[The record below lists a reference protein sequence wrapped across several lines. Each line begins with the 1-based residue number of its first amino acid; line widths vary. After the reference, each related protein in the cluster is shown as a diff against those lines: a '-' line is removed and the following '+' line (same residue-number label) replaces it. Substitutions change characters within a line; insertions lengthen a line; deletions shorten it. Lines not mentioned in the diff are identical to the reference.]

1 MSWIDSNKAFQQAKD
16 WIISNQTESGKIN
29 WDDKGKCDPWDH
41 CECLIALAIC
51 EEWNAFELG
60 VEWFFSNLNQ
70 DGLIP
75 PEFQNNE
82 VTHNHFESHHAPYII
97 LPLMQAVLMGRA
109 DLITSNI
116 KEQVKSIF
124 NQLQGFKDSD
134 GYYYWA
140 KDNNGMS
147 DNSLITATMSIYLS
161 LKALDNSLEIK
172 FNQELWDQKFN
183 RDGIDRSRF
192 SMDFYYP
199 YMCGVKCDKEQF
211 YSDLKNFY
219 VDGLGVKCV
228 KEEPWVTIAESCE
241 CIIALLV
248 LGNFETAEKIF
259 NDILQFKNDDGIFP
273 TGYQY
278 KLDIFWPEEN
288 STWTNAAVIIAAH
301 ALSTFN
307 EKEINR
313 GNIFFYLNNL
323 LQGDK
328 TINPFK

>member
-1 MSWIDSNKAFQQAKD
+1 MNWNESKKALSKAKD
-16 WIISNQTESGKIN
+16 WIIHNQKEDGRIV
-29 WDDKGKCDPWDH
+29 WDEKGKCDPWDH
-41 CECLIALAIC
+41 CECLIALALY
-51 EEWNAFELG
+51 EEWDSFNLG
-60 VEWFFSNLNQ
+60 VDWFFNNLNE
-70 DGLIP
+70 DGLIH
-75 PEFQNNE
+75 PEFKNIT
-82 VTHNHFESHHAPYII
+82 VTHKHFESHHAPYII
-97 LPLMQAVLMGRA
+97 LPLMQAVLMGRD
-109 DLITSNI
+109 DLITPNI
-116 KEQVKSIF
+116 KSKINIIF
-124 NQLQGFKDSD
+124 DQLDNFKDSD
-134 GYYYWA
+134 GYYSWA
-140 KDNNGMS
+140 KDSNGLS
-147 DNSLITATMSIYLS
+147 DNSLITASMSIFLS
-161 LKALDNSLEIK
+161 LKALNNSTNIK
-172 FNQELWDQKFN
+172 FNQNLWYSKFN

-199 YMCGVKCDKEQF
+199 YMCAIKNDKNTF
-211 YSDLKNFY
+211 YNDLKDFY
-219 VDGLGVKCV
+219 VEGLGVKCV

-248 LGNFETAEKIF
+248 LGDFETAEKIF

-278 KLDIFWPEEN
+278 KMEIFWPEEN

>member
-1 MSWIDSNKAFQQAKD
+1 M
-16 WIISNQTESGKIN
+16 
-29 WDDKGKCDPWDH
+29 
-41 CECLIALAIC
+41 
-51 EEWNAFELG
+51 
-60 VEWFFSNLNQ
+60 
-70 DGLIP
+70 
-75 PEFQNNE
+75 
-82 VTHNHFESHHAPYII
+82 
-97 LPLMQAVLMGRA
+97 
-109 DLITSNI
+109 
-116 KEQVKSIF
+116 SIF
-124 NQLQGFKDSD
+124 
-134 GYYYWA
+134 
-140 KDNNGMS
+140 
-147 DNSLITATMSIYLS
+147 LS
-161 LKALDNSLEIK
+161 LKALNNSTNIK
-172 FNQELWDQKFN
+172 FNQNLWDSKFN

-199 YMCGVKCDKEQF
+199 YMCAIKNDKNTF
-211 YSDLKNFY
+211 YNDLKDFY
-219 VDGLGVKCV
+219 VEGLGVKCV

-248 LGNFETAEKIF
+248 LGDFETAEKIF

-278 KLDIFWPEEN
+278 KMEIFWPEEN

-328 TINPFK
+328 TINSFK